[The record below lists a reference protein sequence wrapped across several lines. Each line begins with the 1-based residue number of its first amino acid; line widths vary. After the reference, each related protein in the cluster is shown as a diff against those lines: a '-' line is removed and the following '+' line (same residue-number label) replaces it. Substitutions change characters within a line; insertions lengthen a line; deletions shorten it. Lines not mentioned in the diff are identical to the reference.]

1 MTIVLKTIKILWAN
15 AAGRCSFPDC
25 NERLCIREAAS
36 LSRFTIG
43 EMAHIC
49 GERLGANRHDPAQT
63 QTQRDAYDNLILLC
77 PTHHTLI
84 DKPENEGLFSSA
96 DLLEMKAKHEEF
108 VIGRLEATQFA
119 DKKAV
124 ARYFYPLMRENHE
137 VFCNFGPHS
146 EIARRNP
153 ESDAHGVWLSERLT
167 TIIPNNRKMVA
178 VAETYLDFF
187 TSSEQAII
195 GKFRLHVRTYDR
207 WVRDETSYEGVVR
220 FPTEFEALV
229 TELANA

>member
-1 MTIVLKTIKILWAN
+1 MTIALKTIKILWAN

-36 LSRFTIG
+36 LSRYTIG

-49 GERLGANRHDPAQT
+49 GERLGANRHDPVQT
-63 QTQRDAYDNLILLC
+63 QAQRDAYDNLILLC

-84 DKPENEGLFSSA
+84 DKPENEGLFSST

-108 VIGRLEATQFA
+108 VIGRLEATHFA

-124 ARYFYPLMRENHE
+124 ARYFYSLMQENHE
-137 VFCNFGPHS
+137 VFCSFGPHS

-153 ESDAHGVWLSERLT
+153 ESDAHSVWLSERLT

-178 VAETYLDFF
+178 VAETYLDLFAP
-187 TSSEQAII
+187 SEQAII

-220 FPTEFEALV
+220 FPTEFESLV